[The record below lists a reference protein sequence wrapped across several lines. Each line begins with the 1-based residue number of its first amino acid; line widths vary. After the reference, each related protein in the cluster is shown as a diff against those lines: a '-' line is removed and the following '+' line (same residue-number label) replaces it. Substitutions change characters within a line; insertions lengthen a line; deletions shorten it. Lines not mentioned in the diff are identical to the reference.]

1 MAHSVGR
8 GGRHRGRRVRG
19 SRRLLA
25 PQQGAQR
32 VILFRCV
39 NQRAMVVLKN
49 QLPTLLFHAPLLFH
63 SGAQDGEGRRRG
75 LAPPQA
81 HLPLL
86 LLRALLPGVHGIVE
100 GEEAEQIEGLP
111 AEGNAHV
118 VIGDH
123 VSCLGRNTF
132 MHQIHNQFHIHR
144 PWTTLQ
150 CGVVRA

>member
-1 MAHSVGR
+1 
-8 GGRHRGRRVRG
+8 
-19 SRRLLA
+19 
-25 PQQGAQR
+25 
-32 VILFRCV
+32 
-39 NQRAMVVLKN
+39 MVVLKN
-49 QLPTLLFHAPLLFH
+49 QLPTLLFHAPLFFH